1 MGMRRY
7 DVDSIKVIA
16 LGLLIVYHCLVGF
29 QAWGPLIGFIGNEQH
44 LEGLWI
50 VFELLNIWRI
60 PILFVV
66 SGMGVSFAMQ
76 RRNWKELLKDRTYR
90 ILVPYIF
97 GFFLINPIFSI
108 FFQIYYEKPL
118 WYVPNP
124 GHLWFLLNIFFYV
137 LLLFPVFIYFKNNPN
152 NFFIQILSK
161 IIKKPLGVMILFGF
175 PIMVE
180 AILINPKGYSAF
192 VFEPI
197 HGPLM
202 GLICF
207 FIGFVSISLG
217 DKFWEQ
223 VKNVKW
229 LCVFIAII
237 FYLIRIFLFR
247 DSDSFP
253 KFLVNLLTSF
263 EATNWMLAAF
273 GFSATFLNKPSKTL
287 SYLSVAV
294 YPVYIVHLPLQN
306 YLASLIFGID
316 LPAIIKFILLVF
328 ATFLVSFV
336 LFEIIRR
343 IKKFRFFF
351 GMKP

>member
-1 MGMRRY
+1 
-7 DVDSIKVIA
+7 
-16 LGLLIVYHCLVGF
+16 
-29 QAWGPLIGFIGNEQH
+29 
-44 LEGLWI
+44 
-50 VFELLNIWRI
+50 
-60 PILFVV
+60 
-66 SGMGVSFAMQ
+66 
-76 RRNWKELLKDRTYR
+76 
-90 ILVPYIF
+90 
-97 GFFLINPIFSI
+97 
-108 FFQIYYEKPL
+108 
-118 WYVPNP
+118 
-124 GHLWFLLNIFFYV
+124 
-137 LLLFPVFIYFKNNPN
+137 
-152 NFFIQILSK
+152 
-161 IIKKPLGVMILFGF
+161 MILFGF
-175 PIMVE
+175 PIMME
-180 AILINPKGYSAF
+180 AILTNPEGYAAF

-229 LCVFIAII
+229 LCVFIAVI

-253 KFLVNLLTSF
+253 KLLVNLLTSF
-263 EATNWMLAAF
+263 EAANWMLAAF
-273 GFSATFLNKPSKTL
+273 GFAATFLNKPSKTL
-287 SYLSVAV
+287 SYLNVAV

-306 YLASLIFGID
+306 YFADLIFGIA
-316 LPAIIKFILLVF
+316 LPAIIKLILLVI
-328 ATFLVSFV
+328 ATFLGSFV